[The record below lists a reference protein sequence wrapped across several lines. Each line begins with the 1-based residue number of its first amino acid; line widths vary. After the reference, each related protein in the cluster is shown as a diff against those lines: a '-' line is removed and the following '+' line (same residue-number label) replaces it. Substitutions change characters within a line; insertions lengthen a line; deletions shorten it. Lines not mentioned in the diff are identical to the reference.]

1 MELIKK
7 NIHMDR
13 IKCRSTSQVTLEE
26 DINIPDSKPD
36 VAALIYEKGQIQIE
50 EVKPTEDHVSIRGRL
65 LFSVLYQ
72 TREEG
77 QKLVCV
83 EGKIPFEEQLYMEG
97 VQGTDAVTVKP
108 ELEDLTVGTI
118 NSRKLSVQALF
129 TLKAWVEELYDEEA
143 PVDIYFEESGAPL
156 EYRKVKMDLAQIA
169 IQKNDIFRIREE
181 IPLPQNYPNIFHI
194 IWDNVTLEEVEFK
207 PLGENISVQGDVH
220 IFILYEGEGEEAP
233 VRAFETTVPFSGTV
247 ECHGCNDSMIADIGY
262 EIGHRELEVR
272 PDFDGEERMIG
283 LELVLDIAM
292 KLYSEEAVEMISD
305 VYGVTKEV
313 ENVEK
318 PVEFKQLLMKIG
330 GKSKVTDR
338 LKVKNPEER
347 VLQLLHSS
355 GCVQIDSQGVT
366 DEGIVLEGTISLQ
379 VLYITGDDTSPYNCL
394 KASVPFNY
402 TLEVPGISPADS
414 FRVHAAVGQLQVVMI
429 DSEEMD
435 VKAVLDFQ
443 AVVFRNVPQM
453 LISDIKVSE
462 LDMSKV
468 SELPGMVVYVVRPED
483 NLWNIGKRYYVP
495 VERIKEVNE
504 LSSDEVRVGDKL
516 LIVKG
521 A

>member
-1 MELIKK
+1 
-7 NIHMDR
+7 MD
-13 IKCRSTSQVTLEE
+13 
-26 DINIPDSKPD
+26 
-36 VAALIYEKGQIQIE
+36 
-50 EVKPTEDHVSIRGRL
+50 
-65 LFSVLYQ
+65 
-72 TREEG
+72 
-77 QKLVCV
+77 
-83 EGKIPFEEQLYMEG
+83 
-97 VQGTDAVTVKP
+97 
-108 ELEDLTVGTI
+108 
-118 NSRKLSVQALF
+118 
-129 TLKAWVEELYDEEA
+129 
-143 PVDIYFEESGAPL
+143 
-156 EYRKVKMDLAQIA
+156 
-169 IQKNDIFRIREE
+169 
-181 IPLPQNYPNIFHI
+181 
-194 IWDNVTLEEVEFK
+194 
-207 PLGENISVQGDVH
+207 
-220 IFILYEGEGEEAP
+220 
-233 VRAFETTVPFSGTV
+233 
-247 ECHGCNDSMIADIGY
+247 
-262 EIGHRELEVR
+262 EIGHRELGVR

-292 KLYSEEAVEMISD
+292 KLYSEETVEMISD

-366 DEGIVLEGTISLQ
+366 EEGIVLEGTVSLQ